1 MWIGYVWL
9 LSSLSGSEVHTHT
22 VHTCMFVLQPES
34 RDLNHSFHNS
44 PHFTFPHFP
53 PAHLSQALSER
64 AAELC
69 LAEVEAQLLV
79 LNAQR
84 VELAAS
90 AAAVREDM
98 PINGMERGKYVRG
111 IGWGRGGQYVR
122 EGGGGGGG
130 DDSEKRENTGPK
142 QFNLP

>member
-1 MWIGYVWL
+1 MCGL
-9 LSSLSGSEVHTHT
+9 LSSLSGSEVHTYP
-22 VHTCMFVLQPES
+22 VHTRLSVLQPAL
-34 RDLNHSFHNS
+34 RYLNHYAH
-44 PHFTFPHFP
+44 TFSHFP
-53 PAHLSQALSER
+53 LPHPSQASSER

-90 AAAVREDM
+90 AAATREDM

-111 IGWGRGGQYVR
+111 GRGRGTATREDMPINGMERGKYVSEATE
-122 EGGGGGGG
+122 EG
-130 DDSEKRENTGPK
+130 K
-142 QFNLP
+142 